1 MVVQLQSILL
11 LKSEPLPLWQGMLLM
26 VVIMIVTFAAI
37 GVGAYFFIKALAKV
51 VNQRRDEWDE
61 TAKQLGLSVDHASG
75 VINKDMTGTIN
86 GHNVRVTKFSVQTGE
101 YSADHYAAVTIEY
114 NAGLPF
120 SFTIKKHETIWN
132 KLGDLLSAD
141 NSNFAGLE
149 SDFDVEVSDAE
160 DTMRLFNVEIPNGNA
175 PTLLG
180 EISLLRLAH
189 HRVILSDTA
198 VTLSAKIE
206 LGESSAVGPTID
218 KCFHVVE
225 RIKAAAK
232 AIATA

>member
-1 MVVQLQSILL
+1 MATLLLILL
-11 LKSEPLPLWQGMLLM
+11 KGEAIPLWQGMLW
-26 VVIMIVTFAAI
+26 MIVAMIVLFAAI
-37 GVGAYFFIKALAKV
+37 GVGAYFFIKALAKI

-61 TAKQLGLSVDHASG
+61 TAKQLGLAVDHASG
-75 VINKDMTGTIN
+75 VINKDMTGTVN
-86 GHNVRVTKFSVQTGE
+86 GHNVRVTKYSVQKGE
-101 YSADHYAAVTIEY
+101 YSADHYAAVTIDFD
-114 NAGLPF
+114 AGLPF
-120 SFTIKKHETIWN
+120 SFNFKKHETIWG
-132 KLGDLLSAD
+132 KIGDLISATEG
-141 NSNFAGLE
+141 NFAGLE

-160 DTMRLFNVEIPNGNA
+160 DTMRLLNVEIPNGNA

-180 EISLLRLAH
+180 EISLLRRAH
-189 HRVILSDTA
+189 HRVIVSDTS

-218 KCFHVVE
+218 NCFYFVE